1 MQTYLLRSWI
11 LERRVYSIQHR
22 EVDKVTYFECLP
34 QCFNHARDKLP
45 DTYTVDDVA
54 IHVLKTESHS
64 SPDGSSKEQAL
75 AWFKFFK
82 WIKEEE

>member
-1 MQTYLLRSWI
+1 M
-11 LERRVYSIQHR
+11 
-22 EVDKVTYFECLP
+22 TYFECLP
-34 QCFNHARDKLP
+34 QCFNHARNKLP

-64 SPDGSSKEQAL
+64 SPDGSSKEQTL

-82 WIKEEE
+82 RIKEEE

>member
-1 MQTYLLRSWI
+1 M
-11 LERRVYSIQHR
+11 
-22 EVDKVTYFECLP
+22 TYFEYLQ

-54 IHVLKTESHS
+54 IFVLKTQIHS
-64 SPDGSSKEQAL
+64 DPDGSSKEQTL
-75 AWFKFFK
+75 AWLKFFK